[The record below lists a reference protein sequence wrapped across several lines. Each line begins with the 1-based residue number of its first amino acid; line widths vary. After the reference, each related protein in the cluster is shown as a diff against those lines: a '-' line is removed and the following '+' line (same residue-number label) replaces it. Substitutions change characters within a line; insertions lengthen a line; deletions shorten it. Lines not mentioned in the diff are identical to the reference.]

1 MLSEGEDDASEL
13 FTPPN
18 TTIANESDSVSTD
31 GDKLSNLTKSSSW
44 WSGWSSTATP
54 RRPTSVGHPDSNA
67 GGSERADSI
76 PNSSPNASP
85 PSSPRAAAIR
95 ETKAPLQLPSSTS
108 TLQHQDL
115 AGVKAMTP
123 IRRRSLTQEEFKEEV
138 AKRKAAQAASI
149 ASSKKTGHE
158 HDIKTK
164 NALQTMSLAVMNG
177 TGFNLSTF
185 LHWFN
190 GKDQEALRNNF
201 KNKLV
206 TVMHLI

>member
-1 MLSEGEDDASEL
+1 
-13 FTPPN
+13 
-18 TTIANESDSVSTD
+18 
-31 GDKLSNLTKSSSW
+31 
-44 WSGWSSTATP
+44 
-54 RRPTSVGHPDSNA
+54 
-67 GGSERADSI
+67 
-76 PNSSPNASP
+76 
-85 PSSPRAAAIR
+85 
-95 ETKAPLQLPSSTS
+95 
-108 TLQHQDL
+108 
-115 AGVKAMTP
+115 MTP

-149 ASSKKTGHE
+149 ASAKKTGHG

-164 NALQTMSLAVMNG
+164 NALKTMSLAVMNG

-190 GKDQEALRNNF
+190 GKDQEALRNKF